1 VHLVGVLPRVLPRRW
16 VLVPPR
22 RRQRRQVP
30 RRQRIVRLRSGCVR
44 CRHHGDGGFQSLHL
58 CGSPRQ
64 PHLQAAD
71 TLRQA
76 AGPAAA

>member
-1 VHLVGVLPRVLPRRW
+1 MHLVGVLPRVLPRRW

-30 RRQRIVRLRSGCVR
+30 RR